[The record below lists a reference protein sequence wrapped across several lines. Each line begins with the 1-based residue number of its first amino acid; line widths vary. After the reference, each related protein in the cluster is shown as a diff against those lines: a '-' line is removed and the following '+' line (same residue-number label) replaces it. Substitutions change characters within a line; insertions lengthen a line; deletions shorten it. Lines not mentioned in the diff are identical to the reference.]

1 MDLYQGEVIGT
12 ALLLIAA
19 LYVAIKVLIVEI
31 KEEIEDRNS

>member
-1 MDLYQGEVIGT
+1 MDVYMAESIGT
-12 ALLLIAA
+12 AILLIAA